1 MAYLGRP
8 GATAPLTSADIPDN
22 SITAAKIVAD
32 TIAAGD
38 LAPNSVD
45 SSELVDGSI
54 DTAHIGDDQ
63 VTADKLHTNAVFAS
77 GTKMIFNQTA
87 APTGWTKVTGSG
99 NDHAL
104 RVTTGTVGTGGDV
117 DFETAFASVTPTIS
131 QPTATSGAV
140 AAHTLTKAELPA
152 HYHTIGAIN
161 AVQGSGS
168 PWAYSVAGGAGSGQW
183 LTDSRTHSA
192 PSTEMD
198 GDSHTH
204 NFTQP
209 TISAV
214 NLNVKFVDIII
225 ATKD

>member
-1 MAYLGRP
+1 MAYLGRR
-8 GATAPLTSADIPDN
+8 GALAPVSTADIPDN
-22 SITAAKIVAD
+22 SITSAKIVDGAVAVAD
-32 TIAAGD
+32 LGPD
-38 LAPNSVD
+38 SVD

-117 DFETAFASVTPTIS
+117 DFETAFASITPTAS
-131 QPTATSGAV
+131 SGAV
-140 AAHTLTKAELPA
+140 SAHTLTKAELPA

-168 PWAYSVAGGAGSGQW
+168 PWAFSVAGGAGSGQW